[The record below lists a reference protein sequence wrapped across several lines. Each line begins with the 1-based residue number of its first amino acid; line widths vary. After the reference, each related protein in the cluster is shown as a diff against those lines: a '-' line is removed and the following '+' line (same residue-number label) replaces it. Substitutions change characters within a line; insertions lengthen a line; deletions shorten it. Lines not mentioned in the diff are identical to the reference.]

1 MNFNRIGLV
10 AVAVMMGSLS
20 ALGCKSAASLVDG
33 DASDETQPADPEAPG
48 GVVDNDDTQ
57 VNIPAPPPVKVE
69 VEGVAPSAHSV
80 WSPGYWRWDTGTTSY
95 AWVGGFW
102 QDRLVVAPYA
112 PPPLRVEYVTYR
124 PVGDYFWA
132 PGYWRWTGA
141 SYYWMPGYWAGR
153 RVGFGWVR
161 PYWVSYGGSWEC
173 HGWGWEQRT
182 AGWGRDADDWS
193 RRGWSEHDREGW
205 DRRYHDGR
213 GQDVRASV
221 DRREHREHE
230 RAVSDQRSNPGAS
243 RAHDGPRSTP
253 APRNAHASH
262 TPSKTRHG

>member
-1 MNFNRIGLV
+1 MKINRYGMLV
-10 AVAVMMGSLS
+10 ALMIGSLG
-20 ALGCKSAASLVDG
+20 ALGCNATRGDDAPSGAPHAADT
-33 DASDETQPADPEAPG
+33 AAPG
-48 GVVDNDDTQ
+48 GVAQEDQ
-57 VNIPAPPPVKVE
+57 QESIPAPPAPKVE
-69 VEGVAPSAHSV
+69 QEGAAPNASSV
-80 WSPGYWRWDTGTTSY
+80 WAPGYWRYDTRATRY
-95 AWVGGFW
+95 VWVAGYW
-102 QDRLVVAPYA
+102 QDRAVVAAFA

-124 PVGDYFWA
+124 PVGDFFWA
-132 PGYWRWTGA
+132 PGYWRWAGA
-141 SYYWMPGYWAGR
+141 SYAWMPGSWQAR
-153 RVGFGWVR
+153 RDGWGWVR